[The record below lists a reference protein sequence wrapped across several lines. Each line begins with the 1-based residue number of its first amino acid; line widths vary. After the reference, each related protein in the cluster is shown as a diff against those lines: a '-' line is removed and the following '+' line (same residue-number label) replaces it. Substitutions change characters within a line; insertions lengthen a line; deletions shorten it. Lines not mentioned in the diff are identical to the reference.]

1 MLELLAA
8 GGALAGRALLQ
19 AADAAVLAVGDD
31 EVRESPAAHRRS
43 GRWLLELKSHPEP
56 TAAAL
61 RGASSSLLAFAAV
74 ACAIVVGDVLVTA
87 GLHPA
92 SRGGLQLLA
101 GLLAGAVA
109 LALDLAPR
117 SLAAASPLRWG
128 LALAGPAYLVCFV
141 LRGPVR
147 LLLRLFDALL
157 VRQGASA
164 RYTPPPPPLKE
175 IEKILS
181 EEARGGAPGAPAPEL
196 VHGLF
201 TFAERT
207 AKEIMVPRTRVVGV
221 PLEATPAQVIDLLA
235 EEGHTRMPVYE
246 GDLDKIRGV
255 LHAKDVIPLLAH
267 PELIVLQD
275 LVRPALFVPWT
286 KPVGELLREMQQ
298 KRSLIALVVDEY
310 GGFSGIVTLEDILE
324 EIVGEIRDEH
334 DAEPRPQFGADGTA
348 LVRAETRLSDLNE
361 ALGAHLPD
369 GGDFET
375 LGGLLNATAG
385 AIPQS
390 GDRFFIGG
398 HELTVAQRDDR
409 RVRLVRIARAKSAPP
424 PLPSSPPK
432 K

>member
-8 GGALAGRALLQ
+8 GAALAGRALLQ
-19 AADAAVLAVGDD
+19 AADAAVTAVGED
-31 EVRESPAAHRRS
+31 EVRAAKPENPRRAA
-43 GRWLLELKSHPEP
+43 WLLALKRQPEP

-74 ACAIVVGDVLVTA
+74 ACAIVVGDVLFRA
-87 GLHPA
+87 GVHSN
-92 SRGGLQLLA
+92 SRSTLQLLA

-117 SLAAASPLRWG
+117 SLASASPMKWG
-128 LALAGPAYLVCFV
+128 LALSGPAYFVCLV
-141 LRGPVR
+141 LGGPVR
-147 LLLRLFDALL
+147 LMLKIFDALL
-157 VRQGASA
+157 VRQGATA
-164 RYTPPPPPLKE
+164 RYTPPPPPLQE

-181 EEARGGAPGAPAPEL
+181 DEARGGAPGAPAPEL

-201 TFAERT
+201 SFAERT
-207 AKEIMVPRTRVVGV
+207 AKEIMVPRTRVIGV
-221 PLEATPAQVIDLLA
+221 PIEASAHQIIDLLA

-246 GDLDKIRGV
+246 GDLDNIKGV
-255 LHAKDVIPLLAH
+255 LHAKDVIPLVAH

-310 GGFSGIVTLEDILE
+310 GGLAGIVTLEDILE

-334 DAEPRPQFGADGTA
+334 DTDAPAAQFGPDGTA
-348 LVRAETRLSDLNE
+348 LVRAETRVGDLNQS
-361 ALGAHLPD
+361 LGAALPD

-385 AIPQS
+385 AIPQT

-398 HELTVAQRDDR
+398 LELTVVQRDDR
-409 RVRLVRIARAKSAPP
+409 RARLVRIARPKTAPP
-424 PLPSSPPK
+424 PVK